1 MHLFKE
7 NKKEYRSLGRLVIGI
22 VGTHKGVGVTHLG
35 LMLTSC
41 ISEGIGLST
50 AFLHWPDSRD
60 ICLLRNHFFSED
72 ETISGNKNIPGKE
85 GIFRS
90 EHLFRSEHIS
100 GSRHIP
106 RREEF
111 TVSKASFYPVV
122 GKESMA
128 EILAKG
134 YDCIVMDF
142 GNAFKEHREEFLRCD
157 KKIVVGSLT
166 PWKQYCLEDF
176 IAESEMITGSS
187 DWIYAINF
195 AAEREVAVAARS
207 LNRKLLP
214 VPYERDPFFLS
225 PGAMNFTKNII

>member
-1 MHLFKE
+1 MHIFKE
-7 NKKEYRSLGRLVIGI
+7 SKKEYRSLGRLVIGI
-22 VGTHKGVGVTHLG
+22 AGTHKGVGVTHLG

-72 ETISGNKNIPGKE
+72 EGISGNKNIPGKE
-85 GIFRS
+85 GICRS
-90 EHLFRSEHIS
+90 EHLFNSEQ
-100 GSRHIP
+100 
-106 RREEF
+106 REEF
-111 TVSKASFYPVV
+111 TVSKASFYPGV

-166 PWKQYCLEDF
+166 PWKRYCMEDF

-207 LNRKLLP
+207 LNRRVLP

>member
-1 MHLFKE
+1 MHIFKE
-7 NKKEYRSLGRLVIGI
+7 SKKEYRSLGRLVIGI
-22 VGTHKGVGVTHLG
+22 AGTHKGVGVTHLG

-60 ICLLRNHFFSED
+60 ICLLRNHFFSAD
-72 ETISGNKNIPGKE
+72 EGISGIKNISGKE

-90 EHLFRSEHIS
+90 EHLFNSEQ
-100 GSRHIP
+100 
-106 RREEF
+106 REEF
-111 TVSKASFYPVV
+111 TVSKASFYPGV

-128 EILAKG
+128 EILAQG

-166 PWKQYCLEDF
+166 PWKRYCLEDF

-187 DWIYAINF
+187 DWIYVINF

-207 LNRKLLP
+207 LNRRFLP

>member
-1 MHLFKE
+1 MHIFKE
-7 NKKEYRSLGRLVIGI
+7 SKKEYRSLGRLVIGI
-22 VGTHKGVGVTHLG
+22 AGTHKGVGVTHLG

-72 ETISGNKNIPGKE
+72 EGISGNKNIPGKE
-85 GIFRS
+85 GICRS
-90 EHLFRSEHIS
+90 GHLFNSEQ
-100 GSRHIP
+100 
-106 RREEF
+106 REEF
-111 TVSKASFYPVV
+111 TVSKASFYPGV
-122 GKESMA
+122 GKERMA

-166 PWKQYCLEDF
+166 PWKRYCMEDF
-176 IAESEMITGSS
+176 IVESEMITGSS

-207 LNRKLLP
+207 LNRRVLP